1 MVELGQNILKTSD
14 HGLLYLELLSPL
26 KIFSNIYYTSYL
38 YISAGKEI
46 DCFDCNSHTDP
57 RCGDPFVFTAH
68 TRDMPPVKQCEG
80 CCVKLVQH
88 RGTEYESVRR
98 TCTDEIDI
106 NLFMVDHV
114 CMTEGGG
121 LIQYYFLII
130 SHKNILLRQRW
141 DYVFLWRKSMQ
152 WRLKISIRCSIP
164 YIYVNIHFLDK

>member
-68 TRDMPPVKQCEG
+68 TRDMPPVKQCDG

-114 CMTEGGG
+114 CMTEGGKDGIMCFCEENKCNTASSRPLLTLPTLVATTIFYNVLNGG
-121 LIQYYFLII
+121 L
-130 SHKNILLRQRW
+130 
-141 DYVFLWRKSMQ
+141 
-152 WRLKISIRCSIP
+152 
-164 YIYVNIHFLDK
+164 